1 MMADDYHLRSKEA
14 CGMLQRVQEHS
25 VTPGGFGLLD
35 IFTLE
40 VLRELSEI
48 QQIIST
54 VHRTSRGTLQE
65 TA

>member
-40 VLRELSEI
+40 VLRE
-48 QQIIST
+48 
-54 VHRTSRGTLQE
+54 
-65 TA
+65 